1 MPPPAVHPADVIRGP
16 CWETAVGIVSRSIT
30 LFSQTVGAYCADAES
45 SGCSSHS
52 YHIFPLLDSF
62 LCLLTWSTRSVWFHW
77 SASSSFSIPF
87 LLLSLALY
95 AVQEFVKLTVSD
107 IQVTYLTILV
117 GDFARAVIV
126 RFLNYCWCWD
136 LEAGFVSTCIVC
148 QWVTRSA
155 FTLCCWLKIPGS
167 DITLKP
173 LIVEVDI
180 DNLAIIQCS
189 SGSPFVWVF
198 M

>member
-30 LFSQTVGAYCADAES
+30 LFSKTVGAYCTDA
-45 SGCSSHS
+45 
-52 YHIFPLLDSF
+52 YFPSVDSF

-77 SASSSFSIPF
+77 SASSSFSIHF
-87 LLLSLALY
+87 LLLSLTLY

-148 QWVTRSA
+148 QWVTMSA
-155 FTLCCWLKIPGS
+155 CTLCCWLKIPGS

-173 LIVEVDI
+173 GY
-180 DNLAIIQCS
+180 S
-189 SGSPFVWVF
+189 SIHKTQSKTPHGNSAPW
-198 M
+198 